1 MQTILKKGIR
11 SVLEPDDQVMNKTP
25 KVSVIVPVC
34 NVDKYLRE
42 CLDSLVAQSLKDIEI
57 ICVDD
62 GSTDAS
68 LSILEAY
75 ADQDGRIVLLR
86 QPNRGYGAAVNAGL
100 DRATGEWIGIVEPDD
115 FADLDMY
122 GKLVRLADDHPE
134 VDVVKGGYWLLHD
147 FPEVKFESTM
157 LGCNLKSGS
166 VFTAFQYPQVT
177 GFHPSIWS
185 CIYRRTFLSEYNCR
199 MKEAP
204 GAGWVDNPFLLETL
218 CQARAI
224 AWLNEPVYHYRQY
237 HIDSAS
243 RLNDPLIPLDRLRE
257 MFDFLD
263 AKGIYDPG
271 IREMLCRRMVYYLRM
286 CKRRNL
292 FRIVHVKRVL
302 HLLWRAGWR
311 FWWANA
317 RAGFAKFRKFL
328 NASISGMRAKLRTM
342 RTHKLTNIKEKARSK
357 LSKVRRKMMRR
368 VLHHDEPSFRLP
380 PKTGPRI
387 MFVASDNNRTS
398 GAFISMTVLARLLR
412 ERHGFD
418 VFVIVPM
425 DGHGTKLLESSS
437 IPYTMVESY
446 DWVVPVGTDMS
457 RGASRILEKIRRN
470 RLAVERLKKIISD
483 CGVDI
488 VHVNTTYSYVGAMAA
503 LACGTRLVWHL
514 REFLEEDQGNTLW
527 DRERGNRLIGKADR
541 IVAISDSLKRKY
553 ENVFCLSR
561 LVRIFNGIDAT
572 RFGATERSILS
583 GEVPVFIMV
592 GGFERYKGQIDF
604 ARACAELNRRGAH
617 RNFKVWFV
625 GTGRADVRK
634 ECERILNEAGLKD
647 RVSYFGYQSNV
658 QEFFSKADVAFT
670 CSRHEAFGRI
680 TVEAMMSG
688 CLAVGANC
696 AGTAE
701 LIRNGETGL
710 LFDYRPGEWDDLLQK
725 MEIALSAPE
734 ASRRMAAAGRTD
746 MLTRM
751 AADRNADEVASLYGE
766 IMSEGN

>member
-1 MQTILKKGIR
+1 MPRISI
-11 SVLEPDDQVMNKTP
+11 V
-25 KVSVIVPVC
+25 VPVH
-34 NVDKYLRE
+34 NVEKYLCE

-57 ICVDD
+57 ICIDD
-62 GSTDAS
+62 GSTDSS
-68 LSILEAY
+68 LSILEEY
-75 ADQDGRIVLLR
+75 AAQDGRIVLLR
-86 QPNRGYGAAVNAGL
+86 QPNRGYGAAVNVGL
-100 DRATGEWIGIVEPDD
+100 DRATGAWIGIVEPDD
-115 FADLDMY
+115 FVAPSMFE
-122 GKLVRLADDHPE
+122 KLLEVALEHPE
-134 VDVVKGGYWLLHD
+134 VDVVKGSYWELYD
-147 FPEVKFESTM
+147 FQEVKLERPVK
-157 LGCNLKSGS
+157 GLKLDSGT
-166 VFTAFQYPQVT
+166 VFTASEKT
-177 GFHPSIWS
+177 EILGMHPSIWS

-204 GAGWVDNPFLLETL
+204 GAGWVDNPFMIETL

-263 AKGIYDPG
+263 AKEIYDSG
-271 IREMLCRRMVYYLRM
+271 IREMLCRRMMCYLRM

-317 RAGFAKFRKFL
+317 RTGFAKFRKSL
-328 NASISGMRAKLRTM
+328 SASISGIRAKLRTM
-342 RTHKLTNIKEKARSK
+342 RTHKLTDIKEKVRSK

-425 DGHGTKLLESSS
+425 DGHGTKLLEAIS
-437 IPYTMVESY
+437 IPYTIVESY
-446 DWVVPVGTDMS
+446 DWVVPLTFDVTKAVPEIRRRMS
-457 RGASRILEKIRRN
+457 RNETATVRI
-470 RLAVERLKKIISD
+470 KKIIKD
-483 CGVDI
+483 CDVDI
-488 VHVNTTYSYVGAMAA
+488 VHVNTTYSYVGAKAA

-527 DRERGNRLIGKADR
+527 DRKRGNELIGMADR
-541 IVAISDSLKRKY
+541 IIAISDSIRRKY
-553 ENVFCLSR
+553 EGTFDR
-561 LVRIFNGIDAT
+561 DKLVRIFNGVDASC
-572 RFGATERSILS
+572 FACQRSPILT
-583 GEVPVFIMV
+583 GPAPIFIMV
-592 GGFERYKGQIDF
+592 GGFETYKGHVDF
-604 ARACAELNRRGAH
+604 AHACAELNRRGLH
-617 RNFKVWFV
+617 SNFKIWFV
-625 GTGRADVRK
+625 GTGRADVRM

-647 RVSYFGYQSNV
+647 RVTYFGYQPKV
-658 QEFFSKADVAFT
+658 AEFLKQADIAFT
-670 CSRHEAFGRI
+670 CSKSEAFGRI

-734 ASRRMAAAGRTD
+734 ASRRMAAAGRDD
-746 MLTRM
+746 MIVHMT
-751 AADRNADEVASLYGE
+751 ADRNAAEIASLYKE
-766 IMSEGN
+766 IMKDGR